1 MFEIIITAP
10 IVSILFFVQLL
21 ILFAE
26 RREINVELSSV
37 HLPTS
42 LVVTTLVTPG
52 WWYSVLLLRI
62 SSASP

>member
-1 MFEIIITAP
+1 MTDPFVE
-10 IVSILFFVQLL
+10 ILFFIQLL

-52 WWYSVLLLRI
+52 WWYLVLLLRI